1 MQFIEHL
8 ISFLFGLGLFVNAF
22 LFIPQG
28 IKLYRTKDAKD
39 LSKITFVGF
48 CIIQLLA
55 ILYGLIH
62 NDWVLV
68 IGYGASIVTCGTVTV
83 MSFIYTLKDPNK

>member
-1 MQFIEHL
+1 MQLVEH
-8 ISFLFGLGLFVNAF
+8 IIGFLFGLGLFVNAF

-48 CIIQLLA
+48 CIIQILA

-68 IGYGASIVTCGTVTV
+68 IGYGASIVTCGTVTL
-83 MSFIYTLKDPNK
+83 MSFAYTMKDKKK